1 MKRAARNVGWAALLA
16 PALAYAQPSA
26 TPAASPASPS
36 QNASATGSAS
46 TTALRFVGNVL
57 DATTRQPVAGA
68 VITIT
73 RRAIAVELVASDD
86 DGSFTF
92 VAPPGSYQLEITAP
106 WLTTRRL
113 DVVLRDRDVTME
125 LLVTDDANKIG
136 TEEILVQGVAAT
148 GVGRTTVTAKL
159 GRNVPGGGDTLKVVQ
174 ALPAVA
180 RPPAGSSNLI
190 VWGAAPRDTRVFVDG
205 VPVPALY
212 HLGGYRAAVGNEA
225 IEAVALSPAA
235 FAADRGGAIGGIIDV
250 IQQSAVDGPRLVV
263 TADVLDLGGI
273 VRTRQGRNAFA
284 VGGRSSVLAPVV
296 GAVVDTDRL
305 GANAPLPT
313 WADAQASWARPWRSS
328 ELRMWTIAARDRLKR
343 TLPAADPA
351 VQTTDDVASDMVRW
365 AATLR
370 HQGSATSSELTLWL
384 GATEQSTSLQ
394 VGELSATRSNRAYA
408 LGARAA
414 ERSAL
419 SSHFDLT
426 LGLDLEAEWAQLARR
441 GSLSIPAREGDP
453 RIFGQPPGDDVNT
466 DNWRANT
473 ANAGA
478 YAALTVAAARTL
490 AVLGLRT
497 ETWLLTASRLTPRV
511 GATPAIAAQDITVTV
526 SPRGSVKIDL
536 GKVAARLVQ
545 LRIDAGRYLQA
556 RAPEDTS
563 AVFGSPN
570 LGREQAW
577 HATVGVQWQYRR
589 VIAEAAAYARW
600 LNDLVVRDTS
610 ATPKLAA
617 VLTQLGTGRV
627 LGLQLTARLVPWHGV
642 EGWISYG
649 ISRSTRRDAADAVT
663 RLFDNDQTH
672 NLVAVVGWRRGR
684 WRVGGRVRVATG
696 EPRTS
701 VVGAFFDG
709 RSGRYQPIRGSQN
722 DVRLPLFFALDAR
735 VQRSFAI
742 GNGTLAAYVELQNL
756 SNRANAEEFVYS
768 ADYQQQ
774 RFLSGLPLL
783 TIAGLRWE
791 LP

>member
-1 MKRAARNVGWAALLA
+1 MKRTLACALL
-16 PALAYAQPSA
+16 L
-26 TPAASPASPS
+26 TPAVAVAQSSTSPVVPAR
-36 QNASATGSAS
+36 ATY
-46 TTALRFVGNVL
+46 RFVGHVL
-57 DATTRQPVAGA
+57 DAATKQPVAGA
-68 VITIT
+68 VVTIT
-73 RRAIAVELVASDD
+73 RRKVAVDLVASDD
-86 DGSFTF
+86 DGTITF
-92 VAPPGSYQLEITAP
+92 AAVPGTYQLEITAP

-113 DVVLRDRDVTME
+113 DVTLRDRDVTME

-136 TEEILVQGVAAT
+136 SEEIVVQGVAPT

-159 GRNVPGGGDTLKVVQ
+159 GRNLPGGGDTLKVVQ

-250 IQQSAVDGPRLVV
+250 TQQSAAEGPRVV
-263 TADVLDLGGI
+263 LTADVLDVGAMTR
-273 VRTRQGRNAFA
+273 VRTGRNAFS
-284 VGGRSSVLAPVV
+284 VGGRSSVLAPLV
-296 GAVVDTDRL
+296 GAVVDTERL

-313 WADAQASWARPWRSS
+313 WADAQASWVRPWRRS
-328 ELRMWTIAARDRLKR
+328 ELRMWTIASRDRLQR

-370 HQGSATSSELTLWL
+370 HQGSASASELTVWL
-384 GATEQSTSLQ
+384 GATDQATGLQ
-394 VGELSATRSNRAYA
+394 VGELRATRHQRAYA
-408 LGARAA
+408 LGARAV

-466 DNWRANT
+466 DNWRATT

-478 YAALTVAAARTL
+478 YTALTIAAPRTL
-490 AVLGLRT
+490 AVLGLRS
-497 ETWLLTASRLTPRV
+497 ETWLLTASRATPRV
-511 GATPAIAAQDITVTV
+511 GATPTVGAQDITTTL
-526 SPRGSVKIDL
+526 SPRASVKFDL
-536 GKVAARLVQ
+536 GKLAGRSAQ

-556 RAPEDTS
+556 RAPDDSS
-563 AVFGSPN
+563 AVFGTPN

-577 HATVGVQWQYRR
+577 HLTVGAQWQYRR

-600 LNDLVVRDTS
+600 LDDLVVRDTS

-617 VLTQLGTGRV
+617 VLTQLGTGQV
-627 LGLQLTARLVPWHGV
+627 YGLQLTARAVPWHGL
-642 EGWISYG
+642 EGWITYG
-649 ISRSTRRDAADAVT
+649 VSRSTRRDAPDATT
-663 RLFDNDQTH
+663 RFFDHDQTH

-684 WRVGGRVRVATG
+684 WSLGGRMRLASG

-701 VVGAFFDG
+701 VIGAFFDA
-709 RSGRYQPIRGSQN
+709 RSGRYQPIRCAQN
-722 DVRLPLFFALDAR
+722 DVRLPLFFAVDAR

-756 SNRANAEEFVYS
+756 SNRANPEEFVYS

-774 RFLSGLPLL
+774 RYLTGLPLL

>member
-1 MKRAARNVGWAALLA
+1 MKRTLACALL
-16 PALAYAQPSA
+16 L
-26 TPAASPASPS
+26 TPAVAVAQSSTSPVVPAR
-36 QNASATGSAS
+36 ATY
-46 TTALRFVGNVL
+46 RFVGHVL
-57 DATTRQPVAGA
+57 DAATKQPVAGA
-68 VITIT
+68 VVTIT
-73 RRAIAVELVASDD
+73 RRKVAVDLVASDD
-86 DGSFTF
+86 DGTITF
-92 VAPPGSYQLEITAP
+92 AAVPGTYQLEITAP

-113 DVVLRDRDVTME
+113 DVTLRDRDVSME

-136 TEEILVQGVAAT
+136 SEEIVVQGVAPT

-159 GRNVPGGGDTLKVVQ
+159 GRNLPGGGDTLKVVQ

-250 IQQSAVDGPRLVV
+250 TQQSAAEGPRLVL
-263 TADVLDLGGI
+263 TADVLDVGAMTR
-273 VRTRQGRNAFA
+273 VRTGRNAFS
-284 VGGRSSVLAPVV
+284 VGGRSSVLAPLV
-296 GAVVDTDRL
+296 GAVVDTERL

-313 WADAQASWARPWRSS
+313 WADAQASWVRPWRSS
-328 ELRMWTIAARDRLKR
+328 ELRMWTIASRDRLQR

-370 HQGSATSSELTLWL
+370 HQGSASASELTVWL
-384 GATEQSTSLQ
+384 GATDQATGLQ
-394 VGELSATRSNRAYA
+394 VGELRATRHQRAYA
-408 LGARAA
+408 LGARAV

-466 DNWRANT
+466 DNWRATT

-478 YAALTVAAARTL
+478 YTALTIAAPRTL
-490 AVLGLRT
+490 AVLGLRS
-497 ETWLLTASRLTPRV
+497 ETWLLTASRATPRV
-511 GATPAIAAQDITVTV
+511 GATPTVGAQDITTTL
-526 SPRGSVKIDL
+526 SPRASVKFDL
-536 GKVAARLVQ
+536 GKLAGRSAQ

-556 RAPEDTS
+556 RAPDDSS
-563 AVFGSPN
+563 AVFGTPN

-577 HATVGVQWQYRR
+577 HLTVGAQWQYRR

-600 LNDLVVRDTS
+600 LDDLVVRDTS

-617 VLTQLGTGRV
+617 VLTQLGTGQV
-627 LGLQLTARLVPWHGV
+627 YGLQLTARAVPWHGL
-642 EGWISYG
+642 EGWITYG
-649 ISRSTRRDAADAVT
+649 VSRSTRRDAPDATT
-663 RLFDNDQTH
+663 RFFDHDQTH

-684 WRVGGRVRVATG
+684 WSLGGRMRLASG

-701 VVGAFFDG
+701 VIGAFFDA

-722 DVRLPLFFALDAR
+722 DVRLPLFFAVDAR

-756 SNRANAEEFVYS
+756 SNRANPEEFVYS

-774 RFLSGLPLL
+774 QYLTGLPLL